1 MRSLLVS
8 FRNFAF
14 SGSLIDLAVGLAIGA
29 AFAAVVESL
38 VGDVI
43 LPLVAAIFGA
53 PNFDALVLTVNGG
66 QIRYGAFLTALV
78 SFLLLAFTIMMIVQA
93 IRHATGRETAGA
105 PRQPRVRPL
114 QELHPGGRFGVH
126 VLHPRRRTHRP
137 LIRQRHAQVL
147 LQ

>member
-1 MRSLLVS
+1 
-8 FRNFAF
+8 
-14 SGSLIDLAVGLAIGA
+14 
-29 AFAAVVESL
+29 VESL

-105 PRQPRVRPL
+105 QGSRECDHCKSFIPVDASVCMFCTRDVEPIVP
-114 QELHPGGRFGVH
+114 
-126 VLHPRRRTHRP
+126 
-137 LIRQRHAQVL
+137 
-147 LQ
+147 